1 MSKLRSPFGLSP
13 ESRRWYKRIQDEYQ
27 IADQG
32 GLLILQTSMEAFDR
46 MRSAQTTIKKDGLTF
61 LDKAGQIKSHPLC
74 SVERDARSQ
83 MMAALKSLNL
93 DLEPLKNIGR
103 PGGK

>member
-1 MSKLRSPFGLSP
+1 MSKQRSPYGLTP
-13 ESRRWYKRIQDEYQ
+13 ESRRWFKKMVDEYQ
-27 IADQG
+27 IVDTG
-32 GLLILQTSMEAFDR
+32 GLLILQTGMEAFDR
-46 MRSAQTTIKKDGLTF
+46 MRAAQTTIKKDGLTF

-74 SVERDARSQ
+74 SVERDARTQ

-103 PGGK
+103 PGS